1 MAGFY
6 VALGMIAPFYN
17 LALVVV
23 VIALFVALF
32 RTPARDA
39 YMVPWKL
46 LAVCVG
52 LFVLEEVLTILRN
65 AKVLTFIPQH
75 INAFFELGIIILF
88 IYMVLLQK
96 EHIKIHYSHHHEKI
110 EVEEV

>member
-1 MAGFY
+1 MTDFY
-6 VALGMIAPFYN
+6 VALGMIAPYYN

-32 RTPARDA
+32 RNPARDA
-39 YMVPWKL
+39 YMVPWKI

-52 LFVLEEVLTILRN
+52 LFVLEQVTTILRA
-65 AKVLTFIPQH
+65 AKVITFLPPH

-88 IYMVLLQK
+88 IYLVLLQK
-96 EHIKIHYSHHHEKI
+96 EHVKMQYSHSSKLKF
-110 EVEEV
+110 